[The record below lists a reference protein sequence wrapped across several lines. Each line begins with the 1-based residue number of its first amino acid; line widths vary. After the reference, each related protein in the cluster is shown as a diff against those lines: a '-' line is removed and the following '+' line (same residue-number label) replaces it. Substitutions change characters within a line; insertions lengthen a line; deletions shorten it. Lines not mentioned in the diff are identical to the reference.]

1 MGWWRHW
8 AGHWRS
14 GDCSTAVSRRYC
26 SWTGTQVLQYYACL
40 LPLVDISHPH
50 AAVLLFYNITLFQT
64 VSQWRVFLTKPRPLH
79 PQPGAARRPALPGA
93 DRKCFVTKLNPIV
106 NYLSPFPPFPLPV
119 APLLSPYNAS
129 LLSLKMYL
137 VETYF
142 TRTGDRY
149 HLIKKIEKRLTRVCM
164 YSSLFIDNTNKS
176 LHFTNTTS
184 WRLEWNTGFKLSIY
198 EYKTRFILDWCGRN

>member
-1 MGWWRHW
+1 M
-8 AGHWRS
+8 
-14 GDCSTAVSRRYC
+14 
-26 SWTGTQVLQYYACL
+26 
-40 LPLVDISHPH
+40 
-50 AAVLLFYNITLFQT
+50 
-64 VSQWRVFLTKPRPLH
+64 
-79 PQPGAARRPALPGA
+79 
-93 DRKCFVTKLNPIV
+93 TKLNPIV

-119 APLLSPYNAS
+119 APLLSQYNAS

-184 WRLEWNTGFKLSIY
+184 WRLE
-198 EYKTRFILDWCGRN
+198 